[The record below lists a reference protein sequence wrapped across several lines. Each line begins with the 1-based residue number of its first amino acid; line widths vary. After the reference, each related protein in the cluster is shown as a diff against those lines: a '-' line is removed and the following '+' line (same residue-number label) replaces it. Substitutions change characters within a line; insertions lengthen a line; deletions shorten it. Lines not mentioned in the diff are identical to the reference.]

1 MDMSEQC
8 MMDGLSGAV
17 PPTEIFMD
25 QELGQQDKVRG
36 EPWGPSRQRPWET
49 CHLFSV
55 SYVQGTTYLIDN
67 CVLDN
72 NSLQTVC

>member
-1 MDMSEQC
+1 MWANAMDMSEQC

-36 EPWGPSRQRPWET
+36 SLGGPAGRGHGKLVTSSLCPMSKEP
-49 CHLFSV
+49 
-55 SYVQGTTYLIDN
+55 LI
-67 CVLDN
+67 
-72 NSLQTVC
+72 